1 MSDSKFKPGNSGRPL
16 GSRNKSTV
24 NLREKVTEFITKNWE
39 GVQSDFEA
47 LEPKDRLAY
56 LERLLNFS
64 IPKLAA
70 VNNSIAFENMTDEQL
85 DTIIEKLKS

>member
-1 MSDSKFKPGNSGRPL
+1 MKDTKFKPGNSGRPF
-16 GSRNKSTV
+16 GCKNKITV
-24 NLREKVTEFITKNWE
+24 DLREKVTDFITKNWE

-47 LEPKDRLAY
+47 LEPKDRLIY
-56 LERLLNFS
+56 LERLLNYS

-85 DTIIEKLKS
+85 DTIIEKLKN